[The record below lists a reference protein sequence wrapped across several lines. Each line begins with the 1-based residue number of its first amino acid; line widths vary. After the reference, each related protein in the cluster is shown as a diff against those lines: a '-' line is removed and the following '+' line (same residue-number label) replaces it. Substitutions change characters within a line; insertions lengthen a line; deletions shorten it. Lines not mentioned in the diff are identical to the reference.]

1 MEIER
6 ITFHDILK
14 IYKAIFIIAILLVA
28 LRTIITDKDKIQQ
41 LEAENYNQYVE
52 IDSLR
57 ETIYKYERGEEN
69 VILYVK

>member
-6 ITFHDILK
+6 LTFHDILK

-57 ETIYKYERGEEN
+57 ETIYKYERGE
-69 VILYVK
+69 